1 MHAPGDDGIKWIKPA
16 SETRMCFLSF
26 VGPDIMDMWYP
37 TCTDDMKV
45 EVNKSGEEREPVGK
59 RKEECGGYLWK
70 YVWRTQIFS

>member
-1 MHAPGDDGIKWIKPA
+1 
-16 SETRMCFLSF
+16 MCFLSF

-59 RKEECGGYLWK
+59 RKEESGGYLWK
-70 YVWRTQIFS
+70 YV